1 MLKKLLLITCVLF
14 MNQLIAQDLPETD
27 WTDYA
32 DTSWYDASLND
43 FEIDNAEGFAGLSV
57 LVANGEDFE
66 NKSIRLT
73 SNLDLG
79 EHLWQPIG
87 LNIENSFKGELDGQD
102 HVISNLYINMPT
114 SDFVGLFGS
123 VLSASF
129 KNLIIEKA
137 RVYGQ
142 STVGALVAN
151 LSTDSH
157 IDNCHVVEGYVL
169 CDGGWDGGIGGGLVG
184 GLLTGSSV
192 IKSSFSGEVHGGDQ
206 IGGLVG
212 TAWDTTLIEESYS
225 EGLVVGDNIVGGLVG
240 YCTWNFPPMPNTTN
254 ILRNSYSRAN
264 VVGSGI
270 RVGGLYGAPEINAL
284 IENCYS
290 TGSVEGVE
298 DVGASIGEVIQETE
312 VINVYFN
319 NETSLIEDG
328 IGSSNPESDLEVIG
342 KTTEEMK
349 TNDFVALLNADSES
363 IWTIDPNEN
372 DGYPILSNITL
383 NVNDFELDST
393 IKVYPTV
400 SSSQIYFNAPL
411 ATEFVILDYDGKT
424 LDHGIISS
432 EEINYDVSHLQNGV
446 YLVVFKIDELK
457 VIKRFIKK

>member
-1 MLKKLLLITCVLF
+1 
-14 MNQLIAQDLPETD
+14 
-27 WTDYA
+27 
-32 DTSWYDASLND
+32 
-43 FEIDNAEGFAGLSV
+43 
-57 LVANGEDFE
+57 
-66 NKSIRLT
+66 
-73 SNLDLG
+73 
-79 EHLWQPIG
+79 
-87 LNIENSFKGELDGQD
+87 
-102 HVISNLYINMPT
+102 
-114 SDFVGLFGS
+114 
-123 VLSASF
+123 
-129 KNLIIEKA
+129 
-137 RVYGQ
+137 
-142 STVGALVAN
+142 
-151 LSTDSH
+151 
-157 IDNCHVVEGYVL
+157 
-169 CDGGWDGGIGGGLVG
+169 
-184 GLLTGSSV
+184 V

-254 ILRNSYSRAN
+254 ILRNSYSRAD

-284 IENCYS
+284 IENSYS

-349 TNDFVALLNADSES
+349 TNDFVALLIADSES

-411 ATEFVILDYDGKT
+411 ATEFVIL
-424 LDHGIISS
+424 
-432 EEINYDVSHLQNGV
+432 
-446 YLVVFKIDELK
+446 
-457 VIKRFIKK
+457 